1 MIWYIFW
8 ELLPATVMK
17 QCLSKCEGL
26 CGIQKKHTHKSPT
39 GMVSVPLHPIAVFRG
54 FNVCLLLKMLKKAS
68 HNVFFHLITALLV
81 KIDNF

>member
-1 MIWYIFW
+1 
-8 ELLPATVMK
+8 
-17 QCLSKCEGL
+17 
-26 CGIQKKHTHKSPT
+26 
-39 GMVSVPLHPIAVFRG
+39 MVSVPLHPIAVFRG